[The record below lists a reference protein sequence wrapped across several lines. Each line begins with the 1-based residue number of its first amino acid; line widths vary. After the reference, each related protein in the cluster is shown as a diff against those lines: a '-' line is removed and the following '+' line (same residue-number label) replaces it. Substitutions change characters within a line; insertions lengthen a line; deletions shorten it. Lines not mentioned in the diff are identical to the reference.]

1 MNTFSSPSSFPPSAM
16 FNLIPV
22 GLRVVAIQGVQ
33 TKLYL
38 AMNSEGFLY
47 TSVSAPVFWVYC
59 MHVSGTLPSIC
70 NHVTAKENLRKW
82 ELPGACGGS
91 AEMTTGLSEAKRQR
105 VALWY
110 ISVSIKSSGL
120 FEREVQWHILSPQ
133 LALHLWLKV
142 QCVE

>member
-1 MNTFSSPSSFPPSAM
+1 
-16 FNLIPV
+16 
-22 GLRVVAIQGVQ
+22 
-33 TKLYL
+33 
-38 AMNSEGFLY
+38 
-47 TSVSAPVFWVYC
+47 

-70 NHVTAKENLRKW
+70 NHVTAEENLRKW

-133 LALHLWLKV
+133 LALHL
-142 QCVE
+142 